1 MKLLFGVFLFAVLA
15 AAQGTDA
22 VVTGTVL
29 DPAGAA
35 MPDTSVTALNTDTGV
50 SKTVKSD
57 SAGVYEFPTL
67 PPGNYTLSADKA
79 GFKKYVLGGLALRT
93 GDHVQQNLKLEVGST
108 TESVQ
113 VTASSEGVQYLTASQ
128 GGLVNATRIE
138 DLPVNSRNVMDF
150 VATQAGVVGTN
161 FNGARNDMLNITLD
175 GSNIQDNFI
184 TESIGTTQIAASV
197 DRVEEMKVV
206 TSPADAEYGRGSG
219 QVQLV
224 SRSGTNQYH
233 GSAYDF
239 AHNTDLNAN
248 SWANNRNGIPRSVEV
263 ENQVGG
269 RLAGPI
275 KKNKTFF
282 FGLFEGNIQHF
293 QSTST
298 ATVLTSSAR
307 QGIFRFYP
315 GVTNANSQAAKPT
328 VDINGNPITPAGA
341 TGPLQSV
348 SLFGLD
354 PNRMAPDTTGIVAK
368 NLALL
373 PLPNTFNTGDGLNTA
388 GYNFVV
394 PSSDDIYSFT
404 VRIDHNFSE
413 KQRLTASYD
422 RDMENY
428 PNGFDSQPLP
438 TSPPGDY
445 KDTAEVGSVALIST
459 ITSNLVNEARIGLTK
474 NGVYFLAPWN
484 ASPLGQ
490 QGILPSLDGTS
501 YILAFP
507 TVGTTT
513 AVTSPLATSTAEDPQ
528 GRTSPV
534 YEARDRITWLHG
546 KHTFKAGLDRRYTSA
561 NSYVSFDAVPRVTL
575 GVAASTGTQNIT
587 TIPGIGAN
595 GSSAGNLLAMLA
607 GSVASENQYFY
618 ATAGKPPVYLPGQNA
633 QHTWKE
639 REWGTFF
646 QDDFKARNNLTL
658 SFGLRWDYYGTP
670 YAAAG
675 NLASIVGGSS
685 SIFGISGST
694 LGALFNPGVYNIN
707 NLTQTEY
714 IGKNSPNPNVNPWN
728 SNNKNFAPTVGLA
741 WSLPWF
747 GKDKTVFRAGYGIA
761 YERNTLVLVD
771 QLFGYSVPGY
781 LNQVAYAPPSYQNL
795 VNSTLPLT
803 PTSAP
808 FATVPINDTN
818 ATTQTLL
825 GANSGLKTP
834 YIQNWNTSIGRQLSK
849 GLTIDVRYVG
859 SKGTKMYRGS
869 NINENNIFE
878 SGILSAFEVTD
889 AGGNAPLFNQIFKGL
904 NISGVGV
911 VDGVNITGSQ
921 AVRQN
926 TTLNAYLLANN
937 VGGFANFLAY
947 NTFVTGIRGGL
958 LKNGGLPPN
967 LIAANPQFGSV
978 YYISNDS
985 NSTYNSGQVEINKRF
1000 SNGFQLQS
1008 AYVRS
1013 KALGDYDGTSQS
1025 ETAAYYTDRN
1035 HHLDKRLLS
1044 FDRTNV
1050 ITSSGI
1056 FDVPFGPGKKY
1067 LSSSH
1072 GALARVVERWQT
1084 AIIFN
1089 KYSGTPTTFTD
1100 SAGETFNNTATAT
1113 AVLNGPMPSGSVHI
1127 VGNNVEYF
1135 NNLTQVTDPSAK
1147 NLPSSLQSQ
1156 SALFAVQNASGQTI
1170 LQNPALGTLGGLSP
1184 TAFRGLGTFTL
1195 NAQASKSI
1203 VISKE
1208 HNFTLKLR
1216 ADAINLL
1223 NHEIW
1228 TTPSLNIDST
1238 SFGLIT
1244 AASGA
1249 RTFNLSVR
1257 LEF

>member
-1 MKLLFGVFLFAVLA
+1 MKLLLGVSLGVVLFTFLAS
-15 AAQGTDA
+15 AQGTDA

-29 DPAGAA
+29 DPTGAA
-35 MPDTSVTALNTDTGV
+35 MPAASVTALNTDTGV
-50 SKTVKSD
+50 PKTVQSD
-57 SAGVYEFPTL
+57 SAGVYEFPAL
-67 PPGNYTLSADKA
+67 PPGTYVLSAEKT
-79 GFKKYVLGGLALRT
+79 GFKKYLVSGLVLRT
-93 GDHVQQNLKLEVGST
+93 GDHVEQNLKLEVGAT

-113 VTASSEGVQYLTASQ
+113 VSATAEGVQYMTSSQ
-128 GGLVNATRIE
+128 GGLLNASRIE
-138 DLPVNSRNVMDF
+138 DLPVNSRNALDF

-197 DRVEEMKVV
+197 DRVEEVKVV

-239 AHNTDLNAN
+239 IHNGDLNAN
-248 SWANNRNGIPRSVEV
+248 SWSNNRTSVARGV
-263 ENQVGG
+263 QIENQVGG

-282 FGLFEGNIQHF
+282 FGLFEANIQHF
-293 QSTST
+293 RSTST
-298 ATVLTSSAR
+298 ATVLTPTALK
-307 QGIFRFYP
+307 GIFRFFP
-315 GVTNANSQAAKPT
+315 GVTNANALATNPV
-328 VDINGNPITPAGA
+328 VDLSGNPVSPRGA

-354 PNRMAPDTTGIVAK
+354 PNRLTPDSTGIVAK

-373 PLPNTFNTGDGLNTA
+373 PAPNTYTVGDGLNTA
-388 GYNFVV
+388 GYNFIV
-394 PSSDDIYSFT
+394 PASDDIYSFT

-413 KQRLTASYD
+413 KERLTASYD
-422 RDMENY
+422 RDMENA
-428 PNGFDSQPLP
+428 PNENDAQPLP

-445 KDTAEVGSVALIST
+445 KDTGEVGSIALISNPKT
-459 ITSNLVNEARIGLTK
+459 NIVNEARIGLTK

-484 ASPLGQ
+484 ASSLGQ
-490 QGILPSLDGTS
+490 AGTLPALDNVR
-501 YILAFP
+501 YIMALP
-507 TVGTTT
+507 L
-513 AVTSPLATSTAEDPQ
+513 VTSPIGTGTGEDPQ
-528 GRTSPV
+528 GRTAPV

-546 KHTFKAGLDRRYTSA
+546 RHTLKAGLDRRYTSA
-561 NSYVSFDAVPRVTL
+561 NSYVAFDAVPRVTL
-575 GVAASTGTQNIT
+575 GTAASTGTQNIT
-587 TIPGIGAN
+587 TISGIGAN
-595 GSSAGNLLAMLA
+595 GTNAGNLLSLLA

-618 ATAGKPPVYLPGQNA
+618 ATAGANPIYLPGQTS

-639 REWGTFF
+639 REWGSFF
-646 QDDFKARNNLTL
+646 QDDFKVRSNLTL
-658 SFGLRWDYYGTP
+658 SFGVRWEYYGTP
-670 YAAAG
+670 YADHG
-675 NLASIVGGSS
+675 NLAGVVGGSS
-685 SIFGISGST
+685 NIFGISGSN
-694 LGALFNPGVYNIN
+694 LSALFNPGVYNIN
-707 NLTQTEY
+707 NLTTLEY
-714 IGKNSPNPNVNPWN
+714 IGKNSPHPNVNPWN
-728 SNNKNFAPTVGLA
+728 NNNKNFAPTAGLA

-747 GKDKTVFRAGYGIA
+747 GKDKTVFRAGYGLA

-781 LNQVAYAPPSYQNL
+781 LNSVAYAPPSYQNL

-803 PTSAP
+803 PTSVP
-808 FATVPINDTN
+808 FATVPINDSN
-818 ATTQTLL
+818 SSTQTLL
-825 GANSGLKTP
+825 AANSGLKTP
-834 YIQNWNTSIGRQLSK
+834 YIQNWNTSIGRQLTR
-849 GLTIDVRYVG
+849 GLTLDLRYVG
-859 SKGTKMYRGS
+859 SKGTKLYRGS

-878 SGILSAFEVTD
+878 SGILNAFQITD
-889 AGGNAPLFNQIFKGL
+889 AGGNAPLFNQIFNGL

-911 VDGVNITGSQ
+911 VNGTTITGSQ
-921 AVRQN
+921 AVRTN
-926 TTLNAYLLANN
+926 STLNAYLLANN
-937 VGGFANFLAY
+937 VGGLANFIAY
-947 NTFVTGIRGGL
+947 NTFVTGTRGGL
-958 LKNGGLPPN
+958 IKNGGLAPN
-967 LIAANPQFGSV
+967 LIVANPQFGSV

-985 NSTYNSGQVEINKRF
+985 NSTYNSGQVEVNKRF
-1000 SNGFQLQS
+1000 ANGFQIQA

-1025 ETAAYYTDRN
+1025 ETASYYTDRN

-1056 FDVPFGPGKKY
+1056 YDVPLGPGRKF
-1067 LSSSH
+1067 LGSTH
-1072 GALARVVERWQT
+1072 GVVARIVEKWQT

-1089 KYSGTPTTFTD
+1089 KFSGSPTTFTD
-1100 SAGETFNNTATAT
+1100 SAGGTFNNTVTAP
-1113 AVLNGPMPSGSVHI
+1113 AVLNGPIPSGSVHF

-1135 NNLTQVTDPSAK
+1135 NNLTQTLSNP

-1156 SALFAVQNASGQTI
+1156 NALFSVQNASGQTI
-1170 LQNPALGTLGGLSP
+1170 LQNPALGTLGGLGP
-1184 TAFRGLGTFTL
+1184 TAYRGLGTVTF

-1203 VISKE
+1203 VLNVE
-1208 HNFTLKLR
+1208 RNLTLKLR

-1223 NHEIW
+1223 NHPFFS
-1228 TTPSLNIDST
+1228 TPSLNIDST

-1244 AASGA
+1244 SASGT
-1249 RTFNLSVR
+1249 RSVNLSVR
-1257 LEF
+1257 VEF

>member
-1 MKLLFGVFLFAVLA
+1 MKLLLGVFLFALLA
-15 AAQGTDA
+15 SAQGTDA

-57 SAGVYEFPTL
+57 SAGVYEFPAL
-67 PPGNYTLSADKA
+67 PPGTYTLSADKT
-79 GFKKYVLGGLALRT
+79 GFKKYVLAGLTLRT
-93 GDHVQQNLKLEVGST
+93 GDHVEQNLKLDVGAT

-113 VTASSEGVQYLTASQ
+113 VTATAEGVQYLTASQ

-138 DLPVNSRNVMDF
+138 DLPVNSRNAMDF

-184 TESIGTTQIAASV
+184 TEAIGTTQIAASV
-197 DRVEEMKVV
+197 DRVEEVKVV
-206 TSPADAEYGRGSG
+206 TSPSDSEYGRGSG

-224 SRSGTNQYH
+224 SRSGTNQFH
-233 GSAYDF
+233 GSVYDF

-248 SWANNRNGIPRSVEV
+248 SWSNNRNGIPRGVEV

-269 RLAGPI
+269 RLGGPI

-282 FGLFEGNIQHF
+282 FGLFEANIQHF

-298 ATVLTSSAR
+298 ATVLTSAAR

-315 GVTNANSQAAKPT
+315 GVTNANSQAAKPV

-341 TGPLQSV
+341 TGALQSV

-354 PNRMAPDTTGIVAK
+354 PNRLAPDTSGIVAK
-368 NLALL
+368 NLGLL

-388 GYNFVV
+388 GYNFIV

-404 VRIDHNFSE
+404 TRVDHNFSE
-413 KQRLTASYD
+413 KERLTASYD

-438 TSPPGDY
+438 SSPPGLY
-445 KDTAEVGSVALIST
+445 KDTAEVGSLALIST
-459 ITSNLVNEARIGLTK
+459 FKANIVNEARIGVTR

-490 QGILPSLDGTS
+490 QGLLPSLDGTA
-501 YILAFP
+501 YILALP
-507 TVGTTT
+507 TVSS
-513 AVTSPLATSTAEDPQ
+513 ALTSPLGTSTAEDPQ

-534 YEARDRITWLHG
+534 YEARDRITWLRG
-546 KHTFKAGLDRRYTSA
+546 RHTLKAGLDRRYTSA

-587 TIPGIGAN
+587 TISGIGAN
-595 GSSAGNLLAMLA
+595 GTAAGGLLALLA

-618 ATAGKPPVYLPGQNA
+618 ATAGAKPVYLPGQNA

-646 QDDFKARNNLTL
+646 QDDFKARSNLTL
-658 SFGLRWDYYGTP
+658 SFGVRWDYYGTP
-670 YAAAG
+670 YAALG
-675 NLASIVGGSS
+675 NMGGVLGGSQ
-685 SIFGISGST
+685 SIFGISGNT

-707 NLTQTEY
+707 NLTQLAY
-714 IGKNSPNPNVNPWN
+714 IGKNSTNPNVNPWN
-728 SNNKNFAPTVGLA
+728 SNNKNFAPTVGLSWA
-741 WSLPWF
+741 LPWF

-771 QLFGYSVPGY
+771 QIYGYSVPGY

-803 PTSAP
+803 PTNVP

-818 ATTQTLL
+818 ASTQTLL
-825 GANSGLKTP
+825 AANSSLKTP
-834 YIQNWNTSIGRQLSK
+834 YVQNWNTSIGRQLTK
-849 GLTIDVRYVG
+849 GLTLDVRYVG
-859 SKGTKMYRGS
+859 SKGTKLYRGS

-878 SGILSAFEVTD
+878 SGILNAFEITD

-911 VDGVNITGSQ
+911 VDGASITGSQ

-926 TTLNAYLLANN
+926 TTLNAYLLTNN
-937 VGGFANFLAY
+937 VGGFANFIAY

-967 LIAANPQFGSV
+967 LIAANPQFGAV

-985 NSTYNSGQVEINKRF
+985 ASTYNSGQVELNKRF
-1000 SNGFQLQS
+1000 SSGFQLQA

-1056 FDVPFGPGKKY
+1056 YEVPFGPGKKF
-1067 LSSSH
+1067 LSGTH
-1072 GALARVVERWQT
+1072 GVLARIVERWQT
-1084 AIIFN
+1084 AVIFN
-1089 KYSGTPTTFTD
+1089 KFSGSPTTFSD
-1100 SAGETFNNTATAT
+1100 NAGGTFNNTATAT
-1113 AVLNGPMPSGSVHI
+1113 AVLNGPIPSGSVHI

-1156 SALFAVQNASGQTI
+1156 SALFAVQNAGGQTI

-1184 TAFRGLGTFTL
+1184 TAYRGLGTFTL

-1203 VISKE
+1203 LLSKE

-1228 TTPSLNIDST
+1228 GTPSLNIDST

-1244 AASGA
+1244 SATGS
-1249 RTFNLSVR
+1249 RTVNVSVR

>member
-1 MKLLFGVFLFAVLA
+1 MKLLFGVFLFALLA
-15 AAQGTDA
+15 SAQGTDA

-29 DPAGAA
+29 DPTGAA
-35 MPDTSVTALNTDTGV
+35 MPDTSVTALNTGTGV

-57 SAGVYEFPTL
+57 SAGIYEFPTL
-67 PPGNYTLSADKA
+67 PPGTYTLSADKT
-79 GFKKYVLGGLALRT
+79 GFKKYVLAGLTLRT
-93 GDHVQQNLKLEVGST
+93 GDHVQQNLKLEVGATS
-108 TESVQ
+108 ESVQ
-113 VTASSEGVQYLTASQ
+113 VTATAEGVQYLTASQ
-128 GGLVNATRIE
+128 GGVLNSARIQ
-138 DLPVNSRNVMDF
+138 DLPVNSRNAMDF

-184 TESIGTTQIAASV
+184 TESIGTTQIATSV

-248 SWANNRNGIPRSVEV
+248 SWANNRNDIKRSVEV

-269 RLAGPI
+269 RLGGPI

-282 FGLFEGNIQHF
+282 FGLFEANIQHF

-315 GVTNANSQAAKPT
+315 GVTNANSQAAKPV

-354 PNRMAPDTTGIVAK
+354 PNRLAPDTSGIVAK

-413 KQRLTASYD
+413 RERLTASYD

-428 PNGFDSQPLP
+428 PNGFDAQPLP

-445 KDTAEVGSVALIST
+445 KDTGEVGSVALIST
-459 ITSNLVNEARIGLTK
+459 IASNIVNEARLGLTK

-484 ASPLGQ
+484 ASPLGE
-490 QGILPSLDGTS
+490 QGILPSLDGVP
-501 YILAFP
+501 YILALP
-507 TVGTTT
+507 TVSS
-513 AVTSPLATSTAEDPQ
+513 ALTSPLGTSTAEDPQ

-534 YEARDRITWLHG
+534 YEFRDRITWLHG
-546 KHTFKAGLDRRYTSA
+546 RHTFKSGLDRRYTSA

-575 GVAASTGTQNIT
+575 GVAASTGTQNIN
-587 TIPGIGAN
+587 TISGIGAN
-595 GSSAGNLLAMLA
+595 GTAAGNLLALLA
-607 GSVASENQYFY
+607 GSVASQNQYFF
-618 ATAGKPPVYLPGQNA
+618 ATAGTNPVYLPGQNA

-670 YAAAG
+670 FAANG
-675 NLASIVGGSS
+675 NMGGIVGGSS
-685 SIFGISGST
+685 NIFGISGST

-707 NLTQTEY
+707 NLTQLEY
-714 IGKNSPNPNVNPWN
+714 IGKNSPNPGVNPWN
-728 SNNKNFAPTVGLA
+728 NNNKNFAPTIGLS

-761 YERNTLVLVD
+761 YERNTLVVVD
-771 QLFGYSVPGY
+771 QIFGYSAPGY
-781 LNQVAYAPPSYQNL
+781 ENAVAYAPPSYQNL
-795 VNSTLPLT
+795 VNSTLPLH

-818 ATTQTLL
+818 SSTQTILT
-825 GANSGLKTP
+825 ANSGLKTP
-834 YIQNWNTSIGRQLSK
+834 YVQNWNTSIGRQLSK
-849 GLTIDVRYVG
+849 GFTLDLRYVG
-859 SKGTKMYRGS
+859 SKGTKLYRGS

-878 SGILSAFEVTD
+878 SGILNAFEVTD
-889 AGGNAPLFNQIFKGL
+889 AGGNAPLFNQIFNGL

-926 TTLNAYLLANN
+926 STLNAYLLTNN
-937 VGGFANFLAY
+937 VGGFANFIAY

-967 LIAANPQFGSV
+967 LIAANPQFGSA

-985 NSTYNSGQVEINKRF
+985 NSTYNSGQVELNKRF
-1000 SNGFQLQS
+1000 SNGFQLQT

-1025 ETAAYYTDRN
+1025 ETAAYETDRN

-1044 FDRTNV
+1044 YDRPNV
-1050 ITSSGI
+1050 ITSSAI
-1056 FDVPFGPGKKY
+1056 FDVPLGPGKKY
-1067 LSSSH
+1067 LSSTH
-1072 GALARVVERWQT
+1072 GPMARVVERWQT
-1084 AIIFN
+1084 AVIFD

-1100 SAGETFNNTATAT
+1100 SAGYTFNNTTVAEA
-1113 AVLNGPMPSGSVHI
+1113 AANGPLPTGSVHI

-1156 SALFAVQNASGQTI
+1156 SALFAVQNAGGQTI

-1184 TAFRGLGTFTL
+1184 TAYRGLGTFL
-1195 NAQASKSI
+1195 FNAQLSKSI
-1203 VISKE
+1203 LISKE
-1208 HNFTLKLR
+1208 HNFTLKFR

-1223 NHEIW
+1223 NHPIW

-1244 AASGA
+1244 AATGA

>member
-1 MKLLFGVFLFAVLA
+1 MKLLLGVFLFALLA
-15 AAQGTDA
+15 SAQGTDA

-57 SAGVYEFPTL
+57 SAGVYEFPAL
-67 PPGNYTLSADKA
+67 PPGTYTLSADRSGFRKFVMA
-79 GFKKYVLGGLALRT
+79 GLTLRT
-93 GDHVQQNLKLEVGST
+93 GDHVEQNLKLEVGAT

-113 VTASSEGVQYLTASQ
+113 VTATAEGVQYLTASQ
-128 GGLVNATRIE
+128 GGTLNAGRIE
-138 DLPVNSRNVMDF
+138 DLPVNSRNAMDF

-184 TESIGTTQIAASV
+184 TEAIGTTQIATSV

-206 TSPADAEYGRGSG
+206 TSPADAEFGRGSG

-224 SRSGTNQYH
+224 SRSGTNQFH
-233 GSAYDF
+233 GSGWDF
-239 AHNTDLNAN
+239 LHNTDLNAN
-248 SWANNRNGIPRSVEV
+248 SWANNRNGIPRGVQV
-263 ENQVGG
+263 ENQAGG
-269 RLAGPI
+269 RLGGPI

-282 FGLFEGNIQHF
+282 FGLFEANIQHF
-293 QSTST
+293 QTTST
-298 ATVLTSSAR
+298 ATVLTNSAR

-315 GVTNANSQAAKPT
+315 GVTNANSQAAKPV

-354 PNRMAPDTTGIVAK
+354 PNRLGPDTSGIVAK

-404 VRIDHNFSE
+404 VRIDHNFSDRE
-413 KQRLTASYD
+413 RLTASYD

-428 PNGFDSQPLP
+428 PNGFDAQPLP
-438 TSPPGDY
+438 TSPAGDY
-445 KDTAEVGSVALIST
+445 KDTGEVGSVALVST
-459 ITSNLVNEARIGLTK
+459 LKSNIVNEARIGLTK

-484 ASPLGQ
+484 ASSLGQ
-490 QGILPSLDGTS
+490 AGTLPSLDGNS
-501 YILAFP
+501 YIMALAA
-507 TVGTTT
+507 G
-513 AVTSPLATSTAEDPQ
+513 TSPLGTTTAEDPQ

-546 KHTFKAGLDRRYTSA
+546 KHTFKAGIDRRYTSA

-575 GVAASTGTQNIT
+575 GVAASSGTQNIT
-587 TIPGIGAN
+587 TIAGIGAN
-595 GSSAGNLLAMLA
+595 GTSAGNLLAMLA

-618 ATAGKPPVYLPGQNA
+618 ATAGKTPVYLPGQNA

-675 NLASIVGGSS
+675 NLGGVVGGSS
-685 SIFGISGST
+685 SIFGISGNS

-728 SNNKNFAPTVGLA
+728 SNNKNFAPTLGLS

-747 GKDKTVFRAGYGIA
+747 GRDKTVFRAGYGIA
-761 YERNTLVLVD
+761 YERNTLVVVD
-771 QLFGYSVPGY
+771 QLYGYSVPGY
-781 LNQVAYAPPSYQNL
+781 LNQVAYAPPTYQNL

-803 PTSAP
+803 PTNRP

-818 ATTQTLL
+818 ASTQTLL
-825 GANSGLKTP
+825 VANSGLKTP
-834 YIQNWNTSIGRQLSK
+834 YIQNWNTSVGRQLSK

-859 SKGTKMYRGS
+859 SKGSRMYRGS

-878 SGILSAFEVTD
+878 SGVLNAFEITD

-904 NISGVGV
+904 NVSGVGV

-921 AVRQN
+921 AVRGN
-926 TTLNAYLLANN
+926 TTLNAYLLHNN

-958 LKNGGLPPN
+958 LKNGGLAPN
-967 LIAANPQFGSV
+967 LIAANPQFGSA

-985 NSTYNSGQVEINKRF
+985 NSTYNSGQVELSKRF
-1000 SNGFQLQS
+1000 ANGFQVQA

-1056 FDVPFGPGKKY
+1056 FDVPVGPGKKF
-1067 LSSSH
+1067 LSSGH
-1072 GALARVVERWQT
+1072 GVVARIVERWQT
-1084 AIIFN
+1084 AVIFN
-1089 KYSGTPTTFTD
+1089 KYSGSPTTFTD
-1100 SAGETFNNTATAT
+1100 SAGGTFNNTSTAT
-1113 AVLNGPMPSGSVHI
+1113 AVLNGPIPSGSVHI

-1147 NLPSSLQSQ
+1147 NLPSALQSQ
-1156 SALFAVQNASGQTI
+1156 SALFAVQNSAGQTI
-1170 LQNPALGTLGGLSP
+1170 LQNPYLGTLGGLSP
-1184 TAFRGLGTFTL
+1184 TAYRGLGTFTL

-1203 VISKE
+1203 LLSKE

-1228 TTPSLNIDST
+1228 GTPSLNIDST
-1238 SFGLIT
+1238 SFGRIT
-1244 AASGA
+1244 SASGA
-1249 RTFNLSVR
+1249 RTMNVSVR

>member
-1 MKLLFGVFLFAVLA
+1 MKLLLGVFLFALLA
-15 AAQGTDA
+15 SAQGTDA

-50 SKTVKSD
+50 SKTVRSD
-57 SAGVYEFPTL
+57 SAGVYEFPAL
-67 PPGNYTLSADKA
+67 PPGTYTLSADKT
-79 GFKKYVLGGLALRT
+79 GFKKYVLAGLTLRT
-93 GDHVQQNLKLEVGST
+93 GDHVEQNLKLDVGAT

-113 VTASSEGVQYLTASQ
+113 VTATAEGVQYLTASQ

-138 DLPVNSRNVMDF
+138 DLPVNSRNAMDF

-197 DRVEEMKVV
+197 DRVEEVKVV
-206 TSPADAEYGRGSG
+206 TSPSDAEYGRGSG

-224 SRSGTNQYH
+224 SRSGTNQFH

-248 SWANNRNGIPRSVEV
+248 SWANNRNGVPRGVQV

-269 RLAGPI
+269 RLGGPI

-282 FGLFEGNIQHF
+282 FGLFEANIQHF

-315 GVTNANSQAAKPT
+315 GVTNANSQAAKPV

-354 PNRMAPDTTGIVAK
+354 PNRLAPDTSGIVAK
-368 NLALL
+368 NLGLL
-373 PLPNTFNTGDGLNTA
+373 PLPNTFITGDGLNTA

-404 VRIDHNFSE
+404 TRVDHNFSE
-413 KQRLTASYD
+413 KERLTASYD

-438 TSPPGDY
+438 SSPPGLY
-445 KDTAEVGSVALIST
+445 KDTAEVGSLALIST
-459 ITSNLVNEARIGLTK
+459 FKANIVNEARIGVTR

-490 QGILPSLDGTS
+490 QGLLPSLDGTA
-501 YILAFP
+501 YILALP
-507 TVGTTT
+507 TVSS
-513 AVTSPLATSTAEDPQ
+513 ALTSPLGTSTAEDPQ

-534 YEARDRITWLHG
+534 YEARDRITWLRG
-546 KHTFKAGLDRRYTSA
+546 RHTLKAGLDRRYTSA

-587 TIPGIGAN
+587 TISGIGAN
-595 GSSAGNLLAMLA
+595 GTAAGGLLALLA

-618 ATAGKPPVYLPGQNA
+618 ATAGAKPVYLPGQNA

-658 SFGLRWDYYGTP
+658 SFGVRWDYYGTP
-670 YAAAG
+670 YAATG
-675 NLASIVGGSS
+675 NMGGVLGGSQ

-694 LGALFNPGVYNIN
+694 LGALFNPGTYNIN
-707 NLTQTEY
+707 NLTQLAY
-714 IGKNSPNPNVNPWN
+714 IGKNSTNPNVNPWN
-728 SNNKNFAPTVGLA
+728 SNNKNFAPTVGLSWA
-741 WSLPWF
+741 LPWF
-747 GKDKTVFRAGYGIA
+747 GKDKTVFRAGYGLA

-771 QLFGYSVPGY
+771 QIYGYSVPGY

-803 PTSAP
+803 PTNVP

-818 ATTQTLL
+818 ASTQTLL
-825 GANSGLKTP
+825 AANTSLKTP
-834 YIQNWNTSIGRQLSK
+834 YVQNWNTSIGRQLTK
-849 GLTIDVRYVG
+849 GLTLDVRYVG
-859 SKGTKMYRGS
+859 SKGTKLYRGS

-878 SGILSAFEVTD
+878 SGILNAFEITD

-911 VDGVNITGSQ
+911 VDGASITGSQ

-926 TTLNAYLLANN
+926 TTLNAYLLTNN
-937 VGGFANFLAY
+937 VGGFANFIAY

-985 NSTYNSGQVEINKRF
+985 ASTYNSGQVELNKRF
-1000 SNGFQLQS
+1000 SNGFQVQA

-1056 FDVPFGPGKKY
+1056 YEVPFGPGKKF
-1067 LSSSH
+1067 LSGTH
-1072 GALARVVERWQT
+1072 GVLARVVERWQT
-1084 AIIFN
+1084 AVIFN
-1089 KYSGTPTTFTD
+1089 KFSGSPTTFSD
-1100 SAGETFNNTATAT
+1100 SAGGTFNNTATAT
-1113 AVLNGPMPSGSVHI
+1113 AVLNGPIPSGSVHI

-1156 SALFAVQNASGQTI
+1156 SALFAVQNAGGQTI

-1184 TAFRGLGTFTL
+1184 TAYRGLGTFTL

-1203 VISKE
+1203 LISKE

-1228 TTPSLNIDST
+1228 GTPSLNIDST

-1244 AASGA
+1244 SASGS
-1249 RTFNLSVR
+1249 RSVNVSVR